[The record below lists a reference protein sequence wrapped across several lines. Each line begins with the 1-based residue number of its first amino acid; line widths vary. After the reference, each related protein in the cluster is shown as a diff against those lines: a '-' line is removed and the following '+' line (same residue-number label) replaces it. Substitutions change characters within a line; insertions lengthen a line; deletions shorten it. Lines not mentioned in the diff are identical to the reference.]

1 MKIAKGRCNGKE
13 DPMGTGTS
21 LLFQWQ
27 YSGEGLR
34 DEVQSAY
41 QVQITTANEEP
52 VWDSGRIESRAMQ
65 QYCTA
70 ENGIRP
76 GTMYLWTL
84 TVWAKN
90 GETETVTHAFETA
103 IDDLAKAPWI
113 GCGVEDV
120 PGKMPSAPLFQK
132 TFTIQKELAYA
143 RAYVTGLGLIYCTC
157 NDAPVNT
164 GYLQPPVTR
173 YDKQTYFETFDITDT
188 LEIGE
193 NTFAVLLGGGYN
205 GDYSKWGYRYHTPKG
220 LRAAIVLTYA
230 DGTSERIESDATWT
244 WQASPITANGL
255 YLGEEYDARWQKREV
270 HPAVVESENA
280 PAGKLLPDEMPP
292 LTETAVLSPVSSWE
306 TPEGTVYDFGK
317 IVQGVCQIEVEADTG
332 CAITLHYA
340 EMIHPDGTLD
350 KFTNRAARAID
361 KYTCAG
367 IGMESYTPHF
377 TYHGFRYVL
386 MQHSTPIESFRIH
399 ALYISADVDAKSDFQ
414 CSEPIVNRIH
424 ALCTNS
430 IRANLVT
437 IPTDCPVRDER
448 TPCLMDSQMYEMAAM
463 YNFDMYAYYRKWMAD
478 IAVDPTNICNGN
490 MDWSGDGLM
499 LLYRMYR
506 FYGETKLVQD
516 LYPHL
521 KKAMENWLEKA
532 EDGVWTDGFGD
543 WCLPNDNTWDG
554 YHGCPAAV
562 NTSLLHAYTGIMAEL
577 AESFGTPAD
586 KAEFL
591 SMGETVRGG
600 FIKRFWHEDGTV
612 GAGRQP
618 EMFLPLYYGI
628 LTGEKAEKTKKALI
642 AKVRQDGHF
651 DTGGFS
657 TRTVI
662 PVLADADALDLFMD
676 TVRKNHY
683 PGFGYWNSMGATTL
697 WEQYASKGNMHSHS
711 HAMHAGIEAA
721 LFQTICGIVPTTP
734 GFGTFT
740 IAPKLPKELHFA
752 GCHLDTYAG
761 EIDVWMEKFTDS
773 LTLSC
778 TIPPNTEADLTF
790 PDMDS
795 FGGCVLFDG
804 ERRIEKAKTLHLGSG
819 RYIFRLVP
827 ETYLTFEPYKYKA

>member
-1 MKIAKGRCNGKE
+1 MKLSKMRCNGKE
-13 DPMGTGTS
+13 DPIGTGTS

-27 YSGEGLR
+27 YTGEGLR

-41 QVQITTANEEP
+41 RLRITTAQEEP
-52 VWDSGRIESRAMQ
+52 VWDSGKLESRAMQ
-65 QYCTA
+65 HTCTA

-84 TVWAKN
+84 TVWSQN
-90 GETETVTHAFETA
+90 GESETATRSFETA

-113 GCGVEDV
+113 GCGTEDV
-120 PGKMPSAPLFQK
+120 PSAPLFQK

-143 RAYVTGLGLIYCTC
+143 RAYVTGLGFIYCTC

-164 GYLQPPVTR
+164 GYLQPPNTV
-173 YDKQTYFETFDITDT
+173 YDKQVYFETFDITDT
-188 LEIGE
+188 VEIGE
-193 NTFAVLLGGGYN
+193 NTFAVQLGGGYN
-205 GDYSKWGYRYHTPKG
+205 DDYSQWGYRYHTPKG
-220 LRAAIVLTYA
+220 LRAAIVLAYA

-244 WQASPITANGL
+244 WQASSITANGL

-270 HPAVVESENA
+270 HPAVVEPEHA

-292 LTETAVLSPVSSWE
+292 LTEIAVLPPVSQWE

-317 IVQGVCQIEVEADTG
+317 ILQGVCQIEVEADAG
-332 CAITLHYA
+332 CVITLHHA

-367 IGMESYTPHF
+367 IGQESYTPRF

-386 MQHSTPIESFRIH
+386 MQHSAPIDKFHIR
-399 ALYISADVDAKSDFQ
+399 ALYISADVDANTSFR

-430 IRANLVT
+430 IRANLVS

-463 YNFDMYAYYRKWMAD
+463 YNFDMYAYYRKWMGD
-478 IAVDPTNICNGN
+478 IAADPANICNGN

-506 FYGETKLVQD
+506 FYGDTSMVKA

-532 EDGVWTDGFGD
+532 EDGVWPWGFGD

-577 AESFGTPAD
+577 AEPFGTPAD

-591 SMGETVRGG
+591 SMGETVRNG

-618 EMFLPLYYGI
+618 EMLLPLYYGI
-628 LTGEKAEKTKKALI
+628 LTGEKAEKTKKALLTKI
-642 AKVRQDGHF
+642 RQDGHF

-740 IAPKLPKELHFA
+740 IAPQLPKDMHYAE
-752 GCHLDTYAG
+752 CRLDTCAG
-761 EIDVWMEKFTDS
+761 EIAVSVERFTDS

-790 PDMDS
+790 PKMDS

-804 ERRIEKAKTLHLGSG
+804 ERRIEKAETLHVGSG
-819 RYIFRLVP
+819 SYTFRLVP